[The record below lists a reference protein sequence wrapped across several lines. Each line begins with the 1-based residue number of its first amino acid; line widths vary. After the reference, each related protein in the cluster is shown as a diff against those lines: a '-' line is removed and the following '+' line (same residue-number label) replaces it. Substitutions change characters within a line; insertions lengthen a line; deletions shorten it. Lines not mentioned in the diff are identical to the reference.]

1 MMGGMGM
8 MGNRQG
14 TSHHVEDDSG
24 GGLLD
29 IVAAAQSSSGLAQSR
44 KNLQGANNQSASAQ
58 QEP

>member
-14 TSHHVEDDSG
+14 SSHHVEDDSG

-29 IVAAAQSSSGLAQSR
+29 IAAQSSSGLAQSR
-44 KNLQGANNQSASAQ
+44 KNLFGANNQS
-58 QEP
+58 EE